1 MDFELGSRIRSLRKS
16 LNMSIAELSE
26 KSGVSTGM
34 ISQIE
39 RDKVMPS
46 IMNLYYIAR
55 ALGTDINY
63 FFNDD
68 DEPDMKLIRRGDHKI
83 ISGGNLAKFELLIPG
98 HVEHSIDVVKIT
110 IKGGESS
117 NYECITHEG
126 EECGYVLSGILT
138 VRVKDKDYTLYPGDS
153 IFFKSTLPHNY
164 YNLTDED
171 CVSIWAMTPNFF

>member
-1 MDFELGSRIRSLRKS
+1 MDFEIGSQIRARRKS
-16 LNMSIAELSE
+16 LGMSIAELSE

-46 IMNLYYIAR
+46 ITNLYHIAH

-63 FFNDD
+63 FFNDEND
-68 DEPDMKLIRRGDHKI
+68 PDLKLIRRGDHKV
-83 ISGGNLAKFELLIPG
+83 ISGGALAKFELLIPSQVD
-98 HVEHSIDVVKIT
+98 HQIDVVKIT

-126 EECGYVLSGILT
+126 EECGFVLSGVLT
-138 VRVKDKDYTLYPGDS
+138 VKVNDKDYTLYPGDS
-153 IFFKSTLPHNY
+153 IFFKSSLPHNY
-164 YNLTDED
+164 YNLTAED
-171 CVSIWAMTPNFF
+171 CVSIWAMTPKFF